1 MKKFTL
7 NLLAVA
13 LMSLFLTS
21 MMSAAEVQQNF
32 ANAKFQTSIH
42 NIDGKIDLEN
52 AVSEISGVLD
62 YELDLQDA
70 VLTVKFD
77 TGKISSDQIIFEMD
91 VAGFKMDLLESD
103 EMQDSAEAKEDK
115 EVEHA
120 SR

>member
-21 MMSAAEVQQNF
+21 MVSAAEVQQDV

-52 AVSEISGVLD
+52 AVSEINGVVD
-62 YELDLQDA
+62 YELNLEDA
-70 VLTVKFD
+70 VLTVKFNTD
-77 TGKISSDQIIFEMD
+77 KISSDQIVFEMD
-91 VAGFKMDLLESD
+91 VAGYKLDLLESD
-103 EMQDSAEAKEDK
+103 EMQDKAEVTEEK
-115 EVEHA
+115 EVKHA